1 MAEYSHYLI
10 HTHPYP
16 LASSQRTPL
25 TATRG
30 NFCRWLMSITKSWL
44 NSEALRNHPNVN
56 IQHHPKESIGRT
68 DEEAE
73 APLLWPPDTK
83 SQLIRKDPDAGKDW
97 RWEDKGMTEDKVVGW
112 RHWLNGLEFEQA
124 PRVGERQGAWCAA
137 VHGVIKGQ
145 TQLSEWTA
153 RESKREAVSTWTG
166 FAGSREGI

>member
-137 VHGVIKGQ
+137 VHGVTKGQ